1 MSRVHLNCSECGKKT
16 RRRYALTKCYL
27 CYQKDKHIITSN
39 LKSRGF
45 KVVMYLNIIEEK
57 LLIDKVIEEGVPMTN
72 VIRGIIFKKSRG
84 QTKLNKF
91 NKDYN

>member
-1 MSRVHLNCSECGKKT
+1 
-16 RRRYALTKCYL
+16 
-27 CYQKDKHIITSN
+27 
-39 LKSRGF
+39 
-45 KVVMYLNIIEEK
+45 MYLNIIEEK